1 MPVRAGREWRD
12 GGGTGSGVQRHA
24 GVTTAPGSLTGKYGQ
39 VSDRRERWTIAPMDC
54 RRPKSG
60 QQGVALAGRRAARP
74 GSYRTGRSSLPGGRD
89 RSAAFLP
96 WFAGLRAGQRGLTAA
111 WITTSGVISAL
122 MLTASNG
129 GTAGHF
135 TGTWPLPLAK
145 RSAAKT
151 QGVGHEQ
158 DSMTHRNVR
167 WHGTSVRSCP
177 SHGELAQ
184 IHWQA
189 STRCYRPHQD
199 LATRTEPS
207 QVRRLPVAQI

>member
-1 MPVRAGREWRD
+1 MGRSVIVESVGLSRRWIAAGPSLDSRAWLWLAAGRPGPVVIEPAGHHFRV
-12 GGGTGSGVQRHA
+12 GG
-24 GVTTAPGSLTGKYGQ
+24 
-39 VSDRRERWTIAPMDC
+39 IAPLHSC
-54 RRPKSG
+54 
-60 QQGVALAGRRAARP
+60 L
-74 GSYRTGRSSLPGGRD
+74 
-89 RSAAFLP
+89 
-96 WFAGLRAGQRGLTAA
+96 FAGLRAGQRGLTAA

-135 TGTWPLPLAK
+135 TGTWPLPLAR